1 MKSAKKIN
9 VIALIATILIS
20 GSAIATA
27 AVFSK
32 HKVVDTVVAQKELSS
47 HIESPMQVVVI
58 TGKRLSASEKA
69 AMD

>member
-9 VIALIATILIS
+9 AIALVAAILIS

-27 AVFSK
+27 AVLSK
-32 HKVVDTVVAQKELSS
+32 HKAVDTVIAQKQPIS
-47 HIESPMQVVVI
+47 HIESPMQTVVI